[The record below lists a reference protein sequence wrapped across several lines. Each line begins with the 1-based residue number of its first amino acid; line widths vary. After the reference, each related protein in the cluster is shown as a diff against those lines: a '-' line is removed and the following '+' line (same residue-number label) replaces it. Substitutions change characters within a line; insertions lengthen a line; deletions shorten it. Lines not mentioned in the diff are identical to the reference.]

1 MYDMYSELAFRP
13 HLEGLAN
20 AVDRRI
26 SEVLAPVEPPLLKEA
41 LGHASQGGK
50 HVRPI
55 LVMASASA
63 AGGSVND
70 ALDPAVAVELLHT
83 SSLIHDDIMD
93 QSLLRRGR
101 PTLYAQYGVSMA
113 VLAGDALTALAFRL
127 LQECTIPRKQNV
139 LSVFAEA
146 FVLVCEGQ
154 AFDLSLARGLCVD
167 AASHRKMVEKK
178 TAKLLEASSAIGA
191 MVGTADD
198 RLVNALKKYGFYL
211 GMAYQAKDDLLDV
224 VGNVER
230 LGKPVGSDRKNGKHT
245 YAKLADREVT
255 TMTEES
261 ATISLKVSAL
271 VEELTAEALSAL
283 DCVPAS
289 PAREHLRKF
298 AELLVTRDT

>member
-1 MYDMYSELAFRP
+1 MYAELTIRS
-13 HLEGLAN
+13 HLESLAS

-41 LGHASQGGK
+41 LVRACQGGK

-63 AGGSVND
+63 AGGSANE

-93 QSLLRRGR
+93 ESRLRRGR
-101 PTLYAQYGVSMA
+101 PTLFAEYGVSMA
-113 VLAGDALTALAFRL
+113 ILAGDTLTALAFRL
-127 LQECTIPRKQNV
+127 LQNCTTPRKQNV
-139 LSVFAEA
+139 LAQFADA

-191 MVGTADD
+191 MVGTSDE
-198 RLVNALKKYGFYL
+198 RLINALRKYGFYL

-245 YAKLADREVT
+245 YVKLAIPEVA

-261 ATISLKVSAL
+261 GTISLKVSAL
-271 VEELTAEALSAL
+271 VQELTAEALSAL
-283 DCVPAS
+283 DSLPAS
-289 PAREHLRKF
+289 PARDHLREF
-298 AELLVTRDT
+298 AELLVGRDT

>member
-1 MYDMYSELAFRP
+1 MYPEPTLRPYIDCLAS
-13 HLEGLAN
+13 

-41 LGHASQGGK
+41 LARACQGGK

-55 LVMASASA
+55 LVMTSASA
-63 AGGSVND
+63 AGGRVEE
-70 ALDPAVAVELLHT
+70 ALDPAVALELLHT
-83 SSLIHDDIMD
+83 SSLVHDDIMD
-93 QSLLRRGR
+93 ESLLRRGR
-101 PTLYAQYGVSMA
+101 PTLYAQYGVPMA
-113 VLAGDALTALAFRL
+113 ILAGDTLTALAFRL
-127 LQECTIPRKQNV
+127 LQNCTIPRKQSV
-139 LSVFAEA
+139 LAVFADA

-191 MVGTADD
+191 IVGTADE
-198 RLVNALKKYGFYL
+198 RLIHALKKYGLYL

-224 VGNVER
+224 VGKVET

-245 YAKLADREVT
+245 YAKLASPEVT

-261 ATISLKVSAL
+261 GSISVKVSAL
-271 VEELTAEALSAL
+271 VQELTAEALSAL
-283 DCVPAS
+283 DTVPAS
-289 PAREHLRKF
+289 PAREHLRRF
-298 AELLVTRDT
+298 AELLVVRDT